1 MRKEWLGISLASLIL
16 AACSSEQSQ
25 QNYTAPPLPAYN
37 GPVVEIPGIEPKY
50 EPRNTT
56 ANNDYSVN
64 GIRYKIVTDTQN
76 FSQIGLAT
84 TYGSEA
90 QGNRTASGEA
100 FDTDAF
106 TAAHPT
112 LPIPSYVRVTNL
124 ANNRQIVVRI
134 NDRGPF
140 IPGRIIDLSPAAATR
155 LNTSNNSR
163 VRIDVINV
171 AADGTLSGPGTIGT
185 RVAKQSYDLPAR
197 PNLDGGMNT
206 GDTTTAGGTALPP
219 VTTSTTSDEQD
230 NVRTVDN
237 SELQSNGSTG
247 APVHS
252 NGLQGAPQPLR
263 SGVLETDEDQP
274 TSVTTQTPPVPA
286 TKPVTEVASTPHATP
301 AVSPPVT
308 KKAVASHGNGKG
320 FMVQVAAVNN
330 AERANE
336 LQKKLAQHYGVA
348 GHVEAV
354 NGNVFRVQLGGYSSR
369 SEATALQQRLAQDNV
384 NSFITSNNN

>member
-64 GIRYKIVTDTQN
+64 GIRYKIATDTQN
-76 FSQIGLAT
+76 FSQIGLAS
-84 TYGSEA
+84 TYGADA

-100 FDTDAF
+100 FDSDAF

-197 PNLDGGMNT
+197 PNLDGGMSA
-206 GDTTTAGGTALPP
+206 GDPTASGSTALPP
-219 VTTSTTSDEQD
+219 VTTSTTAAQSD
-230 NVRTVDN
+230 VRAVDN
-237 SELQSNGSTG
+237 SELQSNGDSG

-263 SGVLETDEDQP
+263 SGVLESDEAE
-274 TSVTTQTPPVPA
+274 QTPVTSQTSPAPA
-286 TKPVTEVASTPHATP
+286 TNATAVVAASPHATP
-301 AVSPPVT
+301 VVNPPVT
-308 KKAVASHGNGKG
+308 KPTASSHGNGKG
-320 FMVQVAAVNN
+320 FVVQVAAVNS
-330 AERANE
+330 AERANA
-336 LQKKLAQHYGVA
+336 LQKKLAQHYNVA

-354 NGNVFRVQLGGYSSR
+354 NGNVYRVQLGGYGSR

>member
-16 AACSSEQSQ
+16 AACSSEQSP

-64 GIRYKIVTDTQN
+64 GIRYKIATDTQN
-76 FSQIGLAT
+76 FSQIGLASI
-84 TYGSEA
+84 YGADA

-100 FDTDAF
+100 FDSDAF

-197 PNLDGGMNT
+197 PNLDGGMT
-206 GDTTTAGGTALPP
+206 SGEAASGSTALPP
-219 VTTSTTSDEQD
+219 VTTSTTPTDT
-230 NVRTVDN
+230 NVRAVDN
-237 SELQSNGSTG
+237 SELQSNGEMG

-263 SGVLETDEDQP
+263 SGVLESDEEQQP
-274 TSVTTQTPPVPA
+274 VVTTQAPAATA
-286 TKPVTEVASTPHATP
+286 TKATAVAASTPHATP
-301 AVSPPVT
+301 AVNPPVT
-308 KKAVASHGNGKG
+308 RSTAASHGNGKG
-320 FMVQVAAVNN
+320 FVVQVAAVNN
-330 AERANE
+330 AERANA
-336 LQKKLAQHYGVA
+336 LQQKLAQHYGVA

-354 NGNVFRVQLGGYSSR
+354 NGNVYRVQLGGYGSR

>member
-1 MRKEWLGISLASLIL
+1 MRKEWLGISLASLML
-16 AACSSEQSQ
+16 AACSSNQQQ
-25 QNYTAPPLPAYN
+25 QNYSAPPLPAYN

-64 GIRYKIVTDTQN
+64 GISYKIATNTQN

-84 TYGSEA
+84 TYGQEA

-171 AADGTLSGPGTIGT
+171 APDGSLSGPGTIGT

-197 PNLDGGMNT
+197 PDLEGGMTSSDPSSTN
-206 GDTTTAGGTALPP
+206 TALPP
-219 VTTSTTSDEQD
+219 VTTSTTPSDP
-230 NVRTVDN
+230 NIRAVDN
-237 SELQSNGSTG
+237 STLQSDDASN
-247 APVHS
+247 APVRS

-263 SGVLETDEDQP
+263 SGVLESDEP
-274 TSVTTQTPPVPA
+274 TPTPAAPAAAVDTTA
-286 TKPVTEVASTPHATP
+286 ASTPHSTP
-301 AVSPPVT
+301 AVNPPIT
-308 KKAVASHGNGKG
+308 KPTTASHGNGKG
-320 FMVQVAAVNN
+320 FVVQVAAINN

-336 LQKKLAQHYGVA
+336 LQKKLAQHYQVA

-354 NGNVFRVQLGGYSSR
+354 NGNVYRVQLGGYSKR
-369 SEATALQQRLAQDNV
+369 SDASALQQRLAQDNV
-384 NSFITSNNN
+384 SSFITSTNN

>member
-1 MRKEWLGISLASLIL
+1 MRKEWLGISFASLIL

-76 FSQIGLAT
+76 FSQIGLASI
-84 TYGSEA
+84 YGDDA

-100 FDTDAF
+100 FDSDAF

-124 ANNRQIVVRI
+124 ANNRQLVVRI

-171 AADGTLSGPGTIGT
+171 AADGSLSGPGTIGT
-185 RVAKQSYDLPAR
+185 RVAKQSYDLPPR
-197 PNLDGGMNT
+197 PNLDGGMT
-206 GDTTTAGGTALPP
+206 SGDSSSSGSTALPP
-219 VTTSTTSDEQD
+219 VTTSTTATDN
-230 NVRTVDN
+230 NVRAVDN
-237 SELQSNGSTG
+237 SELQSQGDSG
-247 APVHS
+247 APVHT

-263 SGVLETDEDQP
+263 SGVLESDEDQQAP
-274 TSVTTQTPPVPA
+274 VTTQASSAPA
-286 TKPVTEVASTPHATP
+286 AVAVSTPHTTP
-301 AVSPPVT
+301 AVNPPVT
-308 KKAVASHGNGKG
+308 KSTAASHGNGKG
-320 FMVQVAAVNN
+320 FVVQVAAVNN

-336 LQKKLAQHYGVA
+336 LQKKLAQHYNVA

-354 NGNVFRVQLGGYSSR
+354 NGNVYRVQLGGFSSR
-369 SEATALQQRLAQDNV
+369 NEATALQQRLAQDNV

>member
-64 GIRYKIVTDTQN
+64 GIRYKIATDTQN
-76 FSQIGLAT
+76 FSQIGLASI
-84 TYGSEA
+84 YGADA

-100 FDTDAF
+100 FDSDAF

-197 PNLDGGMNT
+197 PNLDGGMT
-206 GDTTTAGGTALPP
+206 SGEAASGSTALPP
-219 VTTSTTSDEQD
+219 VTTSTTPTDT
-230 NVRTVDN
+230 NVRAVDN
-237 SELQSNGSTG
+237 SELQSNGEMG

-263 SGVLETDEDQP
+263 SGVLESDEEQQP
-274 TSVTTQTPPVPA
+274 AVTTQAPA
-286 TKPVTEVASTPHATP
+286 ATAVAASPLHATP
-301 AVSPPVT
+301 AVNPPVT
-308 KKAVASHGNGKG
+308 KSTAASHGNGKG
-320 FMVQVAAVNN
+320 FVVQVAAVNN
-330 AERANE
+330 AERANAL
-336 LQKKLAQHYGVA
+336 LQKLAQHYGVA

-354 NGNVFRVQLGGYSSR
+354 NGNVYRVQLGGYGSR

>member
-1 MRKEWLGISLASLIL
+1 MRKEWLGISLASLML
-16 AACSSEQSQ
+16 AACSSDQQQ

-50 EPRNTT
+50 EPRNST
-56 ANNDYSVN
+56 ANNNYTVN
-64 GIRYKIVTDTQN
+64 GISYKIATDTQN

-84 TYGSEA
+84 TYGADA

-171 AADGTLSGPGTIGT
+171 TPDGTLSGPGTIGT

-197 PNLDGGMNT
+197 PDLDGGM
-206 GDTTTAGGTALPP
+206 TTSESAAPGGTALPP
-219 VTTSTTSDEQD
+219 VTTPTAPTDT
-230 NVRTVDN
+230 NVRAVDN
-237 SELQSNGSTG
+237 SELQSNGSSG

-263 SGVLETDEDQP
+263 SGVLESDEPQEAPAVTQP
-274 TSVTTQTPPVPA
+274 SAAPA
-286 TKPVTEVASTPHATP
+286 VAAATVAASTPHTTP
-301 AVSPPVT
+301 AVNPPVT
-308 KKAVASHGNGKG
+308 KPAASSHGSGKG
-320 FMVQVAAVNN
+320 FVVQVAAVNN

-336 LQKKLAQHYGVA
+336 LQKKLAQHYNVA

-354 NGNVFRVQLGGYSSR
+354 NGNVYRVQLGGYGSR
-369 SEATALQQRLAQDNV
+369 GEATALQQRLAQDNLT
-384 NSFITSNNN
+384 SFVTSNNN

>member
-1 MRKEWLGISLASLIL
+1 MRKEWLGIGFASLML
-16 AACSSEQSQ
+16 AACSSDQQ

-50 EPRNTT
+50 EAPNPS
-56 ANNDYSVN
+56 ANSDYSVN
-64 GIRYKIVTDTQN
+64 GIRYKIVTNTQN
-76 FSQIGLAT
+76 FSQIGLASI
-84 TYGSEA
+84 YGDDA
-90 QGNRTASGEA
+90 QGNRTASGEP
-100 FDTDAF
+100 FDSDAF

-140 IPGRIIDLSPAAATR
+140 IPGRVIDLSPAAANR

-197 PNLDGGMNT
+197 PNLEGGMSSP
-206 GDTTTAGGTALPP
+206 TTSTEAQTGTALPP
-219 VTTSTTSDEQD
+219 VTTTTTDS
-230 NVRTVDN
+230 NVREVSN
-237 SELQSNGSTG
+237 NELHSGDTSA
-247 APVHS
+247 APIHT

-263 SGVLETDEDQP
+263 SGVLESDQP
-274 TSVTTQTPPVPA
+274 QTVTTSDNTAAV
-286 TKPVTEVASTPHATP
+286 VAPTAAVAASAPHTTP
-301 AVSPPVT
+301 AITPSAPKT
-308 KKAVASHGNGKG
+308 TTHSQGSGKG
-320 FMVQVAAVNN
+320 FVIQVAAVNN
-330 AERANE
+330 AERAKA
-336 LQKKLAQHYGVA
+336 LQEKLSKQYNVA

-354 NGNVFRVQLGGYSSR
+354 NGNIYRVQLGGYTQR
-369 SEATALQQRLAQDNV
+369 SDAASLQQRLAADNV
-384 NSFITSNNN
+384 NSFITTNNN

>member
-50 EPRNTT
+50 EPRNVT

-64 GIRYKIVTDTQN
+64 GVRYKIVTDTQN
-76 FSQIGLAT
+76 FSQIGLAS
-84 TYGSEA
+84 TYGDDA

-100 FDTDAF
+100 FDSDAF

-124 ANNRQIVVRI
+124 ANNRQLVVRI

-171 AADGTLSGPGTIGT
+171 AADGSLSGPGTIGT
-185 RVAKQSYDLPAR
+185 RVAKQSYDLPPR
-197 PNLDGGMNT
+197 PNLDGGMT
-206 GDTTTAGGTALPP
+206 SGDSSSSGSTALPP
-219 VTTSTTSDEQD
+219 VTTSTTATES
-230 NVRTVDN
+230 NVRAVDN
-237 SELQSNGSTG
+237 SELQSQGDSG
-247 APVHS
+247 APVHT

-263 SGVLETDEDQP
+263 SGVLESDEDQQAP
-274 TSVTTQTPPVPA
+274 VTTQASSAPTA
-286 TKPVTEVASTPHATP
+286 VAVSTPHTTP
-301 AVSPPVT
+301 AVNPPVT
-308 KKAVASHGNGKG
+308 KSTAASHGNGKG
-320 FMVQVAAVNN
+320 FVVQVAAVNN

-336 LQKKLAQHYGVA
+336 LQKKLAQHYNVA

-354 NGNVFRVQLGGYSSR
+354 NGNVYRVQLGGFSSR
-369 SEATALQQRLAQDNV
+369 NEATALQQRLAQDNV

>member
-1 MRKEWLGISLASLIL
+1 MRKEWLGISLASLML
-16 AACSSEQSQ
+16 AACSTNQQ

-37 GPVVEIPGIEPKY
+37 GQVVEIPGIEPKY
-50 EPRNTT
+50 EPRNPT

-64 GIRYKIVTDTQN
+64 GVRYKIVTDTQN
-76 FSQIGLAT
+76 FSQIGLASI
-84 TYGSEA
+84 YGPEA

-100 FDTDAF
+100 FDGDAF

-171 AADGTLSGPGTIGT
+171 APDGTLSGPGTIGT

-197 PNLDGGMNT
+197 PDLDGGMVT
-206 GDTTTAGGTALPP
+206 SEPSSSSSSALAP
-219 VTTSTTSDEQD
+219 VTTSTTDAVSD
-230 NVRTVDN
+230 VRPVDN
-237 SELQSNGSTG
+237 SELQNNGSIG
-247 APVHS
+247 APIRT

-263 SGVLETDEDQP
+263 SGVLESDDDTP
-274 TSVTTQTPPVPA
+274 TPT
-286 TKPVTEVASTPHATP
+286 PVTKTVRPAPVVAPVETTSPHTTP
-301 AVSPPVT
+301 AVSP
-308 KKAVASHGNGKG
+308 AVKTPTASNHGTGKG
-320 FMVQVAAVNN
+320 FVVQVAAVNN
-330 AERANE
+330 SERANE
-336 LQKKLAQHYGVA
+336 LQKKLAQHYNVA

-354 NGNVFRVQLGGYSSR
+354 NGNIYRVQLGGYPNR
-369 SEATALQQRLAQDNV
+369 SDASALQHRLAQDNI